1 VNGLNDLK
9 ATGSLEIVTARGKI
23 VRLSVVAVTLLALLL
38 GTVVGQD
45 DHFPFGPFRM
55 FSSKNELDGRVR
67 SLEIEG
73 VTESGKVLLVSFEE
87 FGLRRA
93 DVEGQLGKLEEAPE
107 DVVEA
112 LHRASER
119 FDPQGP
125 TFVRLRL
132 FERIFVLVNGNPV
145 DQQVE
150 TLAVW
155 RSS

>member
-1 VNGLNDLK
+1 M
-9 ATGSLEIVTARGKI
+9 TARGKI
-23 VRLSVVAVTLLALLL
+23 ARLSVAALTLLALLL
-38 GTVVGQD
+38 GTIVGQD
-45 DHFPFGPFRM
+45 DHFPFGPLRM
-55 FSSKNELDGRVR
+55 FSIKNELDGRVR

-73 VTESGKVLLVSFEE
+73 VTESGEVLLVSFEE

-112 LHRASER
+112 LRRAAER
-119 FDPQGP
+119 FTPGGP

-132 FERIFVLVNGNPV
+132 FERIFVLDNGTPV
-145 DQQVE
+145 DQQIE

-155 RSS
+155 RSP